1 MTNYGYGTSLNGWG
15 GIPADATGDS
25 ATVRAQKVALRSA
38 HLATGTVP
46 GTTRKVTTEKAALPL
61 FLAYLAD
68 WHHQVMPIDGSL
80 TYRGPDGWLYR
91 DARTGAGLSNH
102 ASGTAVDVRYDVL
115 KADHQR
121 HMTPAQTAAVH
132 RLLDRYVSATGR
144 RVFGWGGDWTVG
156 TYCDEMHTELAQ
168 SWSPGTQGR
177 ATVPSD
183 VAEVIARLRIRP
195 DGTIAPL
202 VPPPAE
208 YPGKPIGW
216 GSSAA
221 QAIATMQR
229 ALAAYYPD
237 YGIRITGTYLA
248 AVKDASGKVLD
259 WRDQKFRMAIGRW
272 ALGHPWAF
280 LRDGAR
286 PGVIGPSM
294 YASILTRYPI
304 G

>member
-1 MTNYGYGTSLNGWG
+1 MSTSLNGWP
-15 GIPADATGDS
+15 GI
-25 ATVRAQKVALRSA
+25 ATVGPALAS
-38 HLATGTVP
+38 GVVP
-46 GTTRKVTTEKAALPL
+46 GTTRRVTTVKAALPL

-68 WHHQVMPIDGSL
+68 WHREVMPIDGS
-80 TYRGPDGWLYR
+80 TAYRGPDGWLYR
-91 DARTGAGLSNH
+91 ESRTGGGLSNH

-121 HMTPAQTAAVH
+121 HMTAAQTAAVH

-168 SWSPGTQGR
+168 SWATGAQGR
-177 ATVPSD
+177 TSTPAD

-208 YPGKPIGW
+208 YPGSPIGW

-229 ALAAYYPD
+229 ALAGYYPTL
-237 YGIRITGTYLA
+237 GVRVTGTYLA
-248 AVKDASGKVLD
+248 AVTDATGKVLD
-259 WRDQKFRMAIGRW
+259 WRDAKFRVAVGKW
-272 ALGHPWAF
+272 ALGHGWAF
-280 LRDGAR
+280 LRDGAH
-286 PGVIGPSM
+286 PGVIGDHM
-294 YASILTRYPI
+294 YASILTRYPK